1 MKKSIIL
8 FMILTVLSVGGIV
21 YSCIFVDAE
30 ISEVKLTEE
39 TIKGDRNAAEG
50 ISVGFRADSG
60 DDLHWISNYD
70 YSSGKAES
78 VFKRGEILEAAETS
92 IYDNIQRKDTSKGIL
107 LETVETSLYEDIR
120 FTGWD
125 VEPFVT
131 ELDYDKLE
139 GLQEKEIQE
148 FYEEIQ
154 KRVAESGKAES
165 GKIRLV
171 DYLDYYPVSFSFQ
184 FGAQRYDS
192 GNALTGLKIYDEQGM
207 LSSEN
212 SAVYDRDVDLYT
224 ALNDMFRIPVIDNE
238 YHKYKVSKV
247 KEYDPETSLGYDTD
261 VKKPLGK
268 KRDYY
273 EFDPIMV
280 MQEES
285 DNNRMLFIV
294 NNRTAKGKPVD
305 VSQIRGGYGI
315 YELPIEVGSTTVEIG
330 PRVVAVSDLIPMHYE
345 ISIVYSLDETAEYVE
360 MSLSDDQRYLAVF
373 SVKDS
378 KYFVEMID
386 ADSWESNGP
395 VEMFPASETMTY
407 AWGEDGS
414 LVVTNHADHVAVL
427 VRAEESMG
435 NEDRDEQT
443 GYDML
448 YSGKI
453 TSGFDDAF
461 FTTDM
466 VSKKNSYGKYRY
478 GVDFGLAVAATDGKV
493 ALVQN
498 PPVDS
503 MESSENAKMPEAARR
518 TDRLAALEIAVI
530 DKTGLIY
537 RGIIKSD
544 LSDPENGIVP
554 VGKENWV
561 KW

>member
-1 MKKSIIL
+1 MKKSIVL

-21 YSCIFVDAE
+21 YTCIFVDAE

-39 TIKGDRNAAEG
+39 TIIGDRNAAEG

-60 DDLHWISNYD
+60 DDLHWISNYE
-70 YSSGKAES
+70 YSSGGVES
-78 VFKRGEILEAAETS
+78 VFKRGELLEAAETS

-107 LETVETSLYEDIR
+107 IETVKTFLYEDIR
-120 FTGWD
+120 FTSWD

-131 ELDYDKLE
+131 ELYYDKLE
-139 GLQEKEIQE
+139 GLQKKEIQD

-154 KRVAESGKAES
+154 KRVVESGKAES
-165 GKIRLV
+165 GKIRLA

-212 SAVYDRDVDLYT
+212 SAVYDRDIELYT
-224 ALNDMFRIPVIDNE
+224 ELNDMFRIPVIDNE
-238 YHKYKVSKV
+238 YHSYKVSKV
-247 KEYDPETSLGYDTD
+247 NGYDPQTSLGYDTD
-261 VKKPLGK
+261 VKKLLSK
-268 KRDYY
+268 KKDYY

-285 DNNRMLFIV
+285 ENNRMLFIV
-294 NNRTAKGKPVD
+294 NNRTAMGKPVD

-330 PRVVAVSDLIPMHYE
+330 PRVVAVTDLIPMHYD
-345 ISIVYSLDETAEYVE
+345 ISKVYSLDETAEYVE

-373 SVKDS
+373 SVKGG

-386 ADSWESNGP
+386 ADLWESDGP
-395 VEMFPASETMTY
+395 VELFPASETMSY

-414 LVVTNHADHVAVL
+414 LAVTNHEDYVAVL
-427 VRAEESMG
+427 VRLDAGEV
-435 NEDRDEQT
+435 NEN
-443 GYDML
+443 GYDIL
-448 YSGKI
+448 YNGKI
-453 TSGFDDAF
+453 DGDFDDTF
-461 FTTDM
+461 FTERM
-466 VSKKNSYGKYRY
+466 VTKKNSYSKYKY

-493 ALVQN
+493 ALAQN
-498 PPVDS
+498 PPAGDL
-503 MESSENAKMPEAARR
+503 K
-518 TDRLAALEIAVI
+518 LAALEVAVI
-530 DKTGLIY
+530 DKSGLLYRGLI
-537 RGIIKSD
+537 KSK
-544 LSDPENGIVP
+544 LSDSENGIQAI
-554 VGKENWV
+554 ENKNWI
-561 KW
+561 KWK